1 MKPNLRFVAL
11 IALLATSCLSG
22 CASIISGRRAD
33 ITIDSYPNGAH
44 VVVEDYKGRPVA
56 SLQTPGT
63 VSLKRN
69 RAWFLPAKYTARFE
83 APGYEPVQVPIRST
97 VNPWIVGNAVIGGI
111 PGLIV
116 DNATGA
122 AWKPKQTE
130 IHRQLNPISGMY
142 GPMIST
148 NDTPPQP
155 VANSETP
162 PDPQDPAFASQP
174 IDPPIR
180 VGGHT
185 SAGVNS
191 TLR

>member
-1 MKPNLRFVAL
+1 MKSRIVAASIIGFL
-11 IALLATSCLSG
+11 TTSLFSG
-22 CASIISGRRAD
+22 CASIISGRHAD
-33 ITIDSYPNGAH
+33 ITIDSYPTNAH
-44 VVVEDYKGRPVA
+44 VVVEDNKGRPVA

-69 RAWFLPAKYTARFE
+69 RAWFLPAKYTATFE
-83 APGYEPVQVPIRST
+83 APGYESVQVPIRST

-148 NDTPPQP
+148 NEMSPQP
-155 VANSETP
+155 IANPETP
-162 PDPQDPAFASQP
+162 PDPEDPAFASQP
-174 IDPPIR
+174 IESPVR
-180 VGGHT
+180 VSGFT
-185 SAGVNS
+185 SAGASS
-191 TLR
+191 TMH